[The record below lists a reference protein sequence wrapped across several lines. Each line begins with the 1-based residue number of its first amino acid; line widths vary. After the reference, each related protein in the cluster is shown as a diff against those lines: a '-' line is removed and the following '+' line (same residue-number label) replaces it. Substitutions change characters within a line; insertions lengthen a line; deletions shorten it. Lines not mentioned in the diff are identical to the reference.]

1 MASIS
6 HKLSDKSDRRTHYNM
21 NNWDYFKHEFIK
33 LGGIVDNLICRDGD
47 NGRGL
52 FREGHNDKP
61 RILCPSHLLAK
72 VDDVILVSGEFRLKA
87 ESDHTPEAREFIE
100 NYYQHFSWGESGEEE
115 ATKFLREMHQMPEKV
130 KISLYENKLWTYDP
144 FTPKPSPQL
153 SLQRFIESR
162 YVRYKNQS
170 VLAPIWELVNHSPF
184 ASRFKVSRIGA
195 ETPNHPIDR
204 TTNEILH
211 AYRLKTSPM
220 SMFFSYG
227 FASHEFFAYSLP
239 AEIKIGDRGLTIR
252 IEGEQEGIE
261 STDKKI
267 SLKQNTLTIPALP
280 LGSTSR
286 KLPMAFFYSITQK
299 HGISESTTSSIV
311 HTLQQANLAQR
322 NKLKSQIG
330 GHPND
335 TAKALVKSIDM
346 EIGLIEDS
354 LSNP

>member
-1 MASIS
+1 
-6 HKLSDKSDRRTHYNM
+6 M
-21 NNWDYFKHEFIK
+21 NNWDYFKNEFIK
-33 LGGIVDNLICRDGD
+33 LGGIVDNLTCRDGD

-52 FREGHNDKP
+52 FREGNNYKP
-61 RILCPSHLLAK
+61 RILCPSHLLTK

-115 ATKFLREMHQMPEKV
+115 ATKFLREMLQIPEEV
-130 KISLYENKLWTYDP
+130 KISLCENKLWAYDP
-144 FTPKPSPQL
+144 FMSKPSLQL

-170 VLAPIWELVNHSPF
+170 ALAPIWELVNHSPF
-184 ASRFKVSRIGA
+184 ASRLKVSRIGA
-195 ETPNHPIDR
+195 ETPNHPTDR

-220 SMFFSYG
+220 DMFFSYG

-252 IEGEQEGIE
+252 IEGGQEGIE
-261 STDKKI
+261 LTDKKI

-286 KLPMAFFYSITQK
+286 KLPAAFFCSIAQK
-299 HGISESTTSSIV
+299 HGISESTTSSIIQ
-311 HTLQQANLAQR
+311 TLQQANLAQR
-322 NKLKSQIG
+322 NKLKSQLSVCL
-330 GHPND
+330 ND
-335 TAKALVKSIDM
+335 TTKTLLKSIDM
-346 EIGLIEDS
+346 EIALIETS
-354 LSNP
+354 LNNP